1 MFMHSV
7 CEERKHHILV
17 KPLMDK
23 IIVKNK
29 KVYFVKIKNFMRTT
43 PKSIFIEKTT
53 VFYPNT

>member
-1 MFMHSV
+1 
-7 CEERKHHILV
+7 
-17 KPLMDK
+17 MDK

-53 VFYPNT
+53 VFILIRNYVDVASFF